1 MSCIVKKVFVI
12 TLFLTILLST
22 AKGVGFGIKAGMNI
36 ANWHG
41 DHAGGMD
48 SRLGFCG
55 GGFVGFGLTDML
67 VIQPEVLYTQKGVR
81 WEIRQSPLVPW
92 KETIKLDYIEIP
104 LLFKFMLPD
113 KSTVKPNLFVGP
125 CFAINVNAKEKIE
138 ETGTP
143 TELDYGEFVKD
154 IEFGI
159 VLGGGVDFPL
169 KKGKVVF
176 DGRYTLGLTTTS
188 EEGWDLKNKV
198 VSFMLGYSF

>member
-1 MSCIVKKVFVI
+1 MRFIVNKAYVI
-12 TLFLTILLST
+12 TLFLTIL
-22 AKGVGFGIKAGMNI
+22 VGAAEGMSYGIKAGMNI

-55 GGFVGFGLTDML
+55 GGFVVLGLTDIF
-67 VIQPEVLYTQKGVR
+67 VIQPEALYTQKGVK
-81 WEIRQSPLVPW
+81 WEIRLNPQGYL
-92 KETIKLDYIEIP
+92 KATLEYDYIEIP
-104 LLFKFMLPD
+104 LLFKLVSPV
-113 KSTVKPNLFVGP
+113 KGGVKPNFLVGP
-125 CFAINVNAKEKIE
+125 YFAINVNAKEKIE
-138 ETGTP
+138 ETSTP
-143 TELDYGEFVKD
+143 TELDYGELVKD

-169 KKGKVVF
+169 EKGKIVF

-198 VSFMLGYSF
+198 VSLMLGYSF